1 MISVLL
7 GKTRMKQV
15 TPGHLSPKPIT
26 ASVSPLSHGGVTS
39 RHLYLP
45 VAQGQTWLGTRRQRD
60 RHAAGRP
67 YPGADASWLYRGNSG
82 SPTCSREDAA
92 VRSGNRTRGQRALR
106 VRSPKVSGGEGT
118 QTDC

>member
-67 YPGADASWLYRGNSG
+67 SRVQTPPGSTGETG

>member
-1 MISVLL
+1 MA
-7 GKTRMKQV
+7 GDKETER
-15 TPGHLSPKPIT
+15 
-26 ASVSPLSHGGVTS
+26 
-39 RHLYLP
+39 
-45 VAQGQTWLGTRRQRD
+45 QTC
-60 RHAAGRP
+60 GRKAI
-67 YPGADASWLYRGNSG
+67 PGADASWLYRGNSG